1 MSRKSRAGAGQSG
14 NPAMLNPTAGA
25 PTPSAGPSRSR
36 RGDSMR
42 TATRFNFRFFGILL
56 LVAAAGLVGTK
67 LLHDFQVRANSA
79 QLLERAEAAEKEGK
93 RDDAVTLL
101 NQYIS
106 LRFGGGK
113 SLTEE
118 EEQQHL
124 ELLVRLGQL
133 TDPGDDETKPAQLFR
148 AFRIFEEVLRRDG
161 SRREIRRRTA
171 EIAVAFKRHR
181 DALDHIDVLLK
192 DGKAETAEKVDLLKL
207 QGRCQLSME
216 KFPEAQLSYLDAL
229 ATDPQDVESYVTLAM
244 IWAEKPESVIDAT
257 KIASLNEARF
267 DAIRPALPVES
278 QSPVQCAL
286 ELLDIMRRTVKP
298 AALAESERAR
308 FLLDLRAPNEELS
321 QAPKKAADKADDL
334 MKDADRNRDG
344 KLIEAETRHKALPV
358 LMDRNSDGQIERE
371 ELVRSFEEGTF
382 KIRYETAAAAA
393 LTAWEAMRA
402 DPELGTPYERADVL
416 MCLVD
421 ANLQLADI
429 AQYLPTGAEEAKKFR
444 QAAREYVELGQKLPV
459 VDARFIVTA
468 AELELNDV
476 ARGGRPEAQL
486 AGLQACKQLIRD
498 GLARTS
504 AASDSEPGLKSKD
517 ARRRRQI
524 QQAAALKLQWLLVD
538 VLYTLASAQEGQ
550 QASAVLEEARTETK
564 NLEKLSPSPLLVEL
578 LKARE
583 LMVVGDYVGARDQ
596 VEKLRSRTEQ
606 RSDLWRRTTHLLA
619 ECFSRLENTDAVL
632 DLFGAAAQVDPSM
645 PAVLQ
650 WELGHAAALAQLG
663 KIDEAVQAYLRV
675 LSRAP
680 MPSARTQL
688 IELLLAHLSQQ
699 PAQRRNFSVLQSG
712 RESGQLLILPLPE
725 KAGEPWLLPTDPQL
739 VLLMQD
745 YAYLR
750 AITAQQLFEL
760 TSAPAQRDEALRYLQ
775 LADEILASARDKF
788 PENRRIPAAQ
798 IVLAAR
804 RFDQDMASRVART
817 QQSLQ
822 QAVKDTGD
830 TIELRLAGVQAAGLF
845 PPDVAI
851 PMLKSA
857 TDDVSGLSTDDQSA
871 LWPAVAR
878 GYAVAGDLDLA
889 IDAWEQAARLQPRE
903 LRPRLAILEL
913 LLADAER
920 TKSVDKIVG
929 ASWQSNIERLNE
941 LEGGAAK
948 GPYSCVFAARK
959 YVLVALD
966 GQKGEPDAKKLK
978 ADLAIATSL
987 LESAARMRKYWPT
1000 IPRTLGGIAAL
1011 SGNADLSAKYFDE
1024 AIEKGDRSEAVIGA
1038 ALEHYHALS
1047 QSPDRQERARAQE
1060 KLTRLLE
1067 VVQTQQSSL
1076 LSGNVGRIADQ
1087 VLWSRSQVAEAIGIN
1102 EKLRAPTADD
1112 KIRLANYEMAEVDFG
1127 LIRDALAQG
1136 DRGALSLKVQEKLSK
1151 AESHLKEAI
1160 AMSPEHAKAWM
1171 SLADF
1176 YAKIGDL
1183 PRAEETVTAAGQQ
1196 LPEKPAHLRAFT
1208 RAWCYEALS
1217 VATGISPEKS
1227 RQLRDLARQNYQ
1239 AALEANPDDPG
1250 LQFLAASFYSRDG
1263 DPQQAVRL
1271 LERVLKSG
1279 ADLPEA
1285 ARAQAVIAKAAT
1297 LGQTGQ
1303 RADLDKGIQVL
1314 RETKFPGKG
1323 WHARALRVQRR
1334 LLIQRSAKD
1343 DARLILETLKSL
1355 GDVDEL
1361 TVEEGLEVARLH
1373 DAFDEW
1379 ANARKQF
1386 ESLRTKHPQD
1396 GAVLASYIQSLIRRP
1411 KEPESLQYAR
1421 TLYEELE
1428 RSEPTFFR
1436 TKATK
1441 CRLVA
1446 AEGRRDEA
1454 VSELLTFVKNHLVD
1468 SPKAELLEKLG
1479 VEQLESVVENLSAVA
1494 KSSQDFATLDLLTRA
1509 EQLAKSGSQ
1518 EEAIAELK
1526 KIGNAQKMVA
1536 GLRIEALRQAAEV
1549 VEELGARDQAIE
1561 LLREY
1566 VARSSRP
1573 AAVLDLAR
1581 CLGRNGQ
1588 AREGIELCE
1597 KNWESLPIS
1606 LVAVTEIALLRSIER
1621 LEKESELV
1629 AQRLNEG
1636 VAAAKEPARKA
1647 ELLLLV
1653 ADIRDFQ
1660 GRYDDA
1666 EAAFDEVIK
1675 QIPNHVVAKNN
1686 LAFLLAN
1693 RKKSDRALELIQE
1706 AIVSVGQAPELLDTQ
1721 GVVLMMSGRF
1731 EEAIG
1736 VLSQAIAKQDSS
1748 LVRLHLAEAYRLW
1761 GKPAQSKAEFEKAV
1775 ALKLPV
1781 SRLHPFDRAIFD
1793 RLQTELRVAD
1803 NR

>member
-1 MSRKSRAGAGQSG
+1 M
-14 NPAMLNPTAGA
+14 
-25 PTPSAGPSRSR
+25 
-36 RGDSMR
+36 
-42 TATRFNFRFFGILL
+42 
-56 LVAAAGLVGTK
+56 VAAAGAVGTK

-79 QLLERAEAAEKEGK
+79 QLLERAETAEKEGK

-106 LRFGGGK
+106 LKFGGRT
-113 SLTEE
+113 SLPEE
-118 EEQQHL
+118 EEKQHL

-133 TDPGDDETKPAQLFR
+133 TDPGDDPNKPAQLFR
-148 AFRIFEEVLRRDG
+148 AFRIFEEALRRDG
-161 SRREIRRRTA
+161 SLHDIRRRTA

-181 DALDHIDVLLK
+181 DAIDHIDVLMK
-192 DGKAETAEKVDLLKL
+192 DGKADTAEKVELLKL
-207 QGRCQLSME
+207 QGQCQLAMD
-216 KFPEAQLSYLDAL
+216 KVLEAQLSYLDAV
-229 ATDPQDVESYVTLAM
+229 ATDPKDVEPYVTLAM
-244 IWAEKPESVIDAT
+244 IWAEYPERAIDAS
-257 KIASLNEARF
+257 KIESLKDVKY

-278 QSPVQCAL
+278 QGPVLCAL

-298 AALAESERAR
+298 AALAESHRAR
-308 FLLDLRAPNEELS
+308 YLLDLRAPNEVLPQYS
-321 QAPKKAADKADDL
+321 KAGEKANTL
-334 MKDADRNRDG
+334 MGDADRNHDG
-344 KLIEAETRHKALPV
+344 KLIEAEMRHKSVPV

-382 KIRYETAAAAA
+382 KVRYETAAAAA
-393 LTAWEAMRA
+393 LSAWEAMRA

-416 MCLVD
+416 MCLID

-429 AQYLPTGAEEAKKFR
+429 AKYQSSGAENAKKFR

-459 VDARFIVTA
+459 TDSRFIVTA
-468 AELELNDV
+468 AELELADV
-476 ARGGRPEAQL
+476 ARVSPKPALVLRLE
-486 AGLQACKQLIRD
+486 ACKQMIRD

-504 AASDSEPGLKSKD
+504 AASEAETGLKSKD
-517 ARRRRQI
+517 AQRRRQL
-524 QQAAALKLQWLLVD
+524 QLGAALKLQWLLVD
-538 VLYTLASAQEGQ
+538 VLYSLASEQEGPQ
-550 QASAVLEEARTETK
+550 STVALEEAKAEIK
-564 NLEKLSPSPLLVEL
+564 NLEKQSPNPLLLEL
-578 LKARE
+578 LKGRE
-583 LMVVGDYVGARDQ
+583 LMVVGDYVGARDHI
-596 VEKLRSRTEQ
+596 EKLRSRTEK
-606 RSDLWRRTTHLLA
+606 RSEMWRRTTHLLA
-619 ECFSRLENTDAVL
+619 ECHSRLENTDAVL
-632 DLFGAAAQVDPSM
+632 DLFGVAAQADPAL

-650 WELGHAAALAQLG
+650 WELGHAAAMAQLG

-675 LSRAP
+675 LSRAQ

-688 IELLLAHLSQQ
+688 IELMLAHLSQQ

-712 RESGQLLILPLPE
+712 RERNQLLILPLPE
-725 KAGEPWLLPTDPQL
+725 KADEPWQLPEDPHL
-739 VLLMQD
+739 AVLMQD

-750 AITAQQLFEL
+750 AMTAQQLFEL
-760 TSAPAQRDEALRYLQ
+760 TSAPAQRDAALRYLQ
-775 LADEILASARDKF
+775 LASEILAAARDKF
-788 PENRRIPAAQ
+788 PENLRIPAAQ

-804 RFDQDMASRVART
+804 QFDQEPAMRVAQT
-817 QQSLQ
+817 QQALQ
-822 QAVKDTGD
+822 QAIKDKGD
-830 TIELRLAGVQAAGLF
+830 AIELRLAGVQAASLF

-851 PMLKSA
+851 PMLESA
-857 TDDVSGLSTDDQSA
+857 TKDVSGLSTDEQSA
-871 LWPAVAR
+871 LWHAVAR
-878 GYAVAGDLDLA
+878 GYAGGGNLDLA
-889 IDAWEQAARLQPRE
+889 IDAWEQAVRLQPRE

-920 TKSVDKIVG
+920 TNSLEQNVN
-929 ASWQSNIERLNE
+929 SPRWQANIEPLNE

-959 YVLVALD
+959 HILVALR

-978 ADLAIATSL
+978 GDLNFATSL
-987 LESAARMRKYWPT
+987 LEAAARMRPYWPT
-1000 IPRTLGGIAAL
+1000 IPRALGTIAL
-1011 SGNADLSAKYFDE
+1011 INGNADLAAKYFDE
-1024 AIEKGDRSEAVIGA
+1024 AIEKGDRSETVIGT
-1038 ALEHYHALS
+1038 ALEHYHTQS
-1047 QSPDRQERARAQE
+1047 QSLDRQERSQAQE
-1060 KLTRLLE
+1060 KLTKLLE
-1067 VVQTQQSSL
+1067 LVQTQQSSL

-1112 KIRLANYEMAEVDFG
+1112 KIRLANYELAEVDFG
-1127 LIRDALAQG
+1127 LIRDALTQG
-1136 DRGALSLKVQEKLSK
+1136 DRGALSLKVQERLSK
-1151 AESHLKEAI
+1151 AEALLKEAV

-1176 YAKIGDL
+1176 YSRIGEL
-1183 PRAEETVTAAGQQ
+1183 PRAEETVLAAGQR
-1196 LPEKPAHLRAFT
+1196 LPEKPLHLRPFT
-1208 RAWCYEALS
+1208 MAWCYEALS
-1217 VATGISPEKS
+1217 VATGVTPDKS

-1239 AALEANPDDPG
+1239 AALEASPDEPG
-1250 LQFLAASFYSRDG
+1250 LLFLAASFYSRDRE
-1263 DPQQAVRL
+1263 PLQAVRL
-1271 LERVLKSG
+1271 LDRVLKSG

-1285 ARAQAVIAKAAT
+1285 ARAQAIIAKAAT
-1297 LGQTGQ
+1297 KAQIGQ
-1303 RADLDKGIQVL
+1303 RVALDEGITIL

-1334 LLIQRSAKD
+1334 LLIQRNAKD
-1343 DARLILETLKSL
+1343 DARLILESLKSL
-1355 GDVDEL
+1355 SDVDEL
-1361 TVEEGLEVARLH
+1361 TIEEGLEVARLH
-1373 DAFDEW
+1373 DAFGEW

-1386 ESLRTKHPQD
+1386 ESLRAKHPQD
-1396 GAVLASYIQSLIRRP
+1396 GAVLATYIHSLIRRP
-1411 KEPESLQYAR
+1411 NEPESLKYAR
-1421 TLYEELE
+1421 SLYEELE

-1454 VSELLTFVKNHLVD
+1454 VSELLTFVKEHLID
-1468 SPKAELLEKLG
+1468 SPKAELLEKIG
-1479 VEQLESVVENLSAVA
+1479 VEQLETVVENLLAVA

-1573 AAVLDLAR
+1573 GAVLDLAR

-1588 AREGIELCE
+1588 AAEGIELCE
-1597 KNWESLPIS
+1597 KNWERLPIS

-1621 LEKESELV
+1621 LDRESEHV
-1629 AQRLNEG
+1629 AQRLAEG
-1636 VAAAKEPARKA
+1636 VAAAKEPVAKA

-1660 GRYDDA
+1660 ARYDDA
-1666 EAAFDEVIK
+1666 ETAFDEVIK
-1675 QIPNHVVAKNN
+1675 LIPGHVVARNN

-1693 RKKSDRALELIQE
+1693 RKKTDRALDLIQG
-1706 AIVSVGQAPELLDTQ
+1706 AIASAGPAPELLDTQ

-1731 EEAIG
+1731 EEAVG
-1736 VLSQAIAKQDSS
+1736 SLSQAVATQDSS

-1761 GKPAQSKAEFEKAV
+1761 GKPAQSKAEYEKAV

-1781 SRLHPFDRAIFD
+1781 GRLHPFDRAIFD
-1793 RLQTELRVAD
+1793 RLQTELRVAA